1 MNEDQK
7 AQVGKS
13 RAYGLVRGACEG
25 LLLRLP
31 QNERYTVTKLLA
43 EADALW
49 DGELP
54 IEKDDD

>member
-7 AQVGKS
+7 AQVSKS

-31 QNERYTVTKLLA
+31 QNERYTVMKLLA
-43 EADALW
+43 VADALW

-54 IEKDDD
+54 IENGDD